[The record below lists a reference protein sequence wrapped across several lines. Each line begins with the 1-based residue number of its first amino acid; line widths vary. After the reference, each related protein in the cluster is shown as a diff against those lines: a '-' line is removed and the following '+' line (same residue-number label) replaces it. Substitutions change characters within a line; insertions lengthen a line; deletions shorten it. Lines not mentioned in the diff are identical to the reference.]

1 MTVYKAIKKEA
12 DAAAELAIALAK
24 GEEPTAETTPIDN
37 GTKEVPSVLETPVA
51 VNKDNI
57 SEYLGEP
64 DFPTKEDIC
73 TGKFAAQC
81 EELGL

>member
-1 MTVYKAIKKEA
+1 M
-12 DAAAELAIALAK
+12 
-24 GEEPTAETTPIDN
+24 
-37 GTKEVPSVLETPVA
+37 LETPVA